1 MEPLLELNNVETYY
15 DLVYALRGVSLV
27 VREGSI
33 TAILGPNGAGK
44 TTILKTVMGLID
56 DQPDKGAITFRGTR
70 IDGKDTE
77 EIVRMGLGYVPEGR
91 EVFEELTVRENLM
104 MGAYIR

>member
-1 MEPLLELNNVETYY
+1 MKPLLELDNVEAYY

-56 DQPDKGAITFRGTR
+56 D
-70 IDGKDTE
+70 
-77 EIVRMGLGYVPEGR
+77 
-91 EVFEELTVRENLM
+91 
-104 MGAYIR
+104 